1 MAEPDQSQAPQA
13 GFLRRNANK
22 LVASAIITACLLWG
36 LHKSGLRMLPSWSS
50 FAGINWWC
58 VPGYALTLVF
68 VHYFRAVRWRFLL
81 SAIATVPRKKLI
93 TVSWVSFAAILL
105 MPFRLGEFIRP
116 LLIRQKGKLTM
127 SAATGTV
134 VVERVVDGLYLSLI
148 LAIALFFVPTVH
160 PLPAKVVGLDISVA
174 QVRGYG
180 YFMLLAFTGVFI
192 TIGVYYFARTW
203 AHKMTLA
210 VFGIVSKPLGEKLA
224 SIAESLADGL
234 HIFSRG
240 GDAWGF
246 FLETTAY
253 WLANVLGMWLLAW
266 GCHIAHADGTGIGFG
281 EACALMGMLGITIL
295 LPGPPGMLGV
305 FQAGIYCGMAMYFP
319 TSIITG
325 AGAAYVFLLYATQV
339 SFQISAALFAMILDP
354 NVLRPMS
361 SEDDGSSKK
370 EGDSASPPAD
380 KLAAS
385 DA

>member
-1 MAEPDQSQAPQA
+1 MAGLTQPQP
-13 GFLRRNANK
+13 GFLRRNVNK
-22 LVASAIITACLLWG
+22 LIASAIITACLLWG
-36 LHKSGLRMLPSWSS
+36 LHKSGLKMLPDKSN

-58 VPGYALTLVF
+58 VPGYALTLVV
-68 VHYFRAVRWRFLL
+68 VHYFRAVRWRYLL
-81 SAIATVPRKKLI
+81 AGIATVPRKRLI

-105 MPFRLGEFIRP
+105 MPFRLGEFVRP

-148 LAIALFFVPTVH
+148 LAIALFLVPTVH
-160 PLPAKVVGLDISVA
+160 PLPEKVVGLDISVA

-180 YFMLLAFTGVFI
+180 YFMLLAFSGVFI
-192 TIGVYYFARTW
+192 TIGVYYFARKW
-203 AHKMTLA
+203 AHKMTLL
-210 VFGIVSKPLGEKLA
+210 VFGVVSKPLGEKLA

-253 WLANVLGMWLLAW
+253 WLMNLLGMWLLAW
-266 GCHIAHADGTGIGFG
+266 GCHITHADGSGIGFG
-281 EACALMGMLGITIL
+281 EACALMGMLGITIV

-325 AGAAYVFLLYATQV
+325 PGAAYVFLLYVTQV
-339 SFQISAALFAMILDP
+339 TFQICAALFAMAIDP
-354 NVLRPMS
+354 AAVRRLRDHEIDPPQDPKNQQT
-361 SEDDGSSKK
+361 SEN
-370 EGDSASPPAD
+370 
-380 KLAAS
+380 LAAS

>member
-1 MAEPDQSQAPQA
+1 MADQPRAQP
-13 GFLRRNANK
+13 GFLRRNASK
-22 LVASAIITACLLWG
+22 LLASAVITACLLWG
-36 LHKSGLRMLPSWSS
+36 LHKSGLKMLPDKQN

-58 VPGYALTLVF
+58 VPGYALTLVV

-81 SAIATVPRKKLI
+81 SAIATVPRKRLI

-148 LAIALFFVPTVH
+148 LAIALFLVPTVH
-160 PLPAKVVGLDISVA
+160 PLPDKVVGLDISVA

-192 TIGVYYFARTW
+192 TIGVYYFARKW
-203 AHKMTLA
+203 AHKATLA

-266 GCHIAHADGTGIGFG
+266 GCHITHADGTGIGFV
-281 EACALMGMLGITIL
+281 ESCALMGMLGITIL

-319 TSIITG
+319 TSVITG
-325 AGAAYVFLLYATQV
+325 PGAAYVFLLYATQV
-339 SFQISAALFAMILDP
+339 SFQIGAALVAMIIDP
-354 NVLRPMS
+354 NVLKPMS
-361 SEDDGSSKK
+361 SDDVDLATKEADSKSQQG
-370 EGDSASPPAD
+370 E